1 MWVCRISFR
10 VSVYPEITI
19 FLNVFF
25 FFCCLFCILDT
36 VPDLSSKFLITA
48 LVLTSVWVGCFHL
61 FSCKLQNCRNC
72 SNFLHYPE
80 QYTHQKCILVYQ
92 EHEIIST
99 VHVKQVTFS
108 VWLSIHIHSVSI
120 HGQCNWVRLQKKK
133 KKWNMKMYLWT
144 LPDADVKT
152 MLL

>member
-10 VSVYPEITI
+10 VSVYPEITS
-19 FLNVFF
+19 FFNFFKCFF

-80 QYTHQKCILVYQ
+80 QYTHQKY
-92 EHEIIST
+92 
-99 VHVKQVTFS
+99 
-108 VWLSIHIHSVSI
+108 
-120 HGQCNWVRLQKKK
+120 
-133 KKWNMKMYLWT
+133 KMYSC
-144 LPDADVKT
+144 LPRTWDNQHSSCEASHVFCLVKYPYSFSFYSWA
-152 MLL
+152 M

>member
-133 KKWNMKMYLWT
+133 KKNETWRCIYEHYL
-144 LPDADVKT
+144 
-152 MLL
+152 MQM